1 MNPPTSTTDTPTPAP
16 SRRDFIKTTAKTT
29 AGLSVLSGITLPH
42 VWAAEDNTIRVALVG
57 CGGRGTG
64 AASNSMGVKQPTK
77 LVAMAD
83 VLENR
88 LESSFQSLSTKHP
101 DRFSVSADAKF
112 IGFDAYKHAMEMLRP
127 GIDVVVMATPPAFRW
142 VQFTHAIEKGV
153 NVFMEKPICVDGPTG
168 KRMLSLG
175 EEAKKKNMKVGVGL
189 MCRHCERRG
198 ELYDRIQQGEIGD
211 IILARAYR
219 MQGPV
224 GTCFTPP
231 RDAKTDPN
239 ELIWQ
244 IKNFHSF
251 LWASGGSYSDF
262 FIHNIDEACWM
273 KNDFPVEAKAS
284 CGRSDRGVNI
294 DQNMDTYSIEYT
306 WKDGSKFYF
315 DGRNQVGV
323 HNEFATYVHGSKGM
337 AVVSTAGHFPS
348 KAMIFKGQSKDSSNL
363 VWRAKQPEANPYDLE
378 WQHLVEAII
387 NNKPYNEVERGAKA
401 SLVTAMGRMAAHTG
415 QIVIYDEFV
424 NNPHEF
430 APGADKLT
438 LDGPAPVK
446 ANSQGKY
453 PIPQPGII
461 KDREYGET
469 A

>member
-1 MNPPTSTTDTPTPAP
+1 MEPTTAPTA
-16 SRRDFIKTTAKTT
+16 SRRDFIKSAAKTT
-29 AGLSVLSGITLPH
+29 AGLSVLSGVSIPH
-42 VWAAEDNTIRVALVG
+42 VWAAEDNTVRVALVG

-64 AASNSMGVKQPTK
+64 AANNSMGVKAPTK

-83 VLENR
+83 VMENR

-101 DRFSVSADAKF
+101 DRFSVSVDSKF
-112 IGFDAYKHAMEMLRP
+112 IGFDAYKHAIDSLQP
-127 GIDVVVMATPPAFRW
+127 GRDVVVMATPPAFRW
-142 VQFTHAIEKGV
+142 VQFKYAIEKGV

-168 KRMLSLG
+168 KRMLALG

-198 ELYDRIQQGEIGD
+198 ELYERIQQGEIGD

-231 RDAKTDPN
+231 RDPAKDPS
-239 ELIWQ
+239 ELLWQ

-273 KNDFPVEAKAS
+273 KNDWPVEAKAS
-284 CGRSDRGVNI
+284 CGRSNRGENV

-306 WKDGSKFYF
+306 WKDGTKFCF
-315 DGRNQVGV
+315 DGRNQIGV
-323 HNEFATYVHGSKGM
+323 HNEFATYVHGTKSM

-348 KAMIFKGQSKDSSNL
+348 KAMILKGQSNSPETLADRSNIL
-363 VWRAKQPEANPYDLE
+363 WRAKQPEKDPYALE
-378 WQHLVEAII
+378 WEHLIDAIL

-415 QIVIYDEFV
+415 QVITYDQFV
-424 NNPHEF
+424 NNPHEL
-430 APGADKLT
+430 APDADKLT
-438 LDGPAPVK
+438 LDGPPPLK
-446 ANSQGKY
+446 ADAEGKY
-453 PIPQPGII
+453 PVPQPGIV
-461 KDREYGET
+461 KDREY
-469 A
+469 AA